1 MRISL
6 IDRALPTAV
15 STYDAYHNFYCS
27 SADASPLGQPRDDY
41 RIYIHDKQGETLDVI
56 CNAEGLVSSIAF
68 RQQAVKTA
76 ASASFDILNEGGPLA
91 VIADPTVEAYY
102 VELIRCAQFNSSDLN
117 KAILMSSANCLGD
130 HASGHDCGATI
141 SARNSGIMSPFEWE
155 SKCLIMLF

>member
-102 VELIRCAQFNSSDLN
+102 VESIRCAQFNSSDLN
-117 KAILMSSANCLGD
+117 KAILISFSDSSTQQWYPISN
-130 HASGHDCGATI
+130 ASFMGIDTNNVAT
-141 SARNSGIMSPFEWE
+141 SF
-155 SKCLIMLF
+155 LFSNVQFIADE